1 MEAEEDHGCDFQT
14 NLCGTRARIRAC
26 HHPLCPSPPRR
37 RSNAIEGRSLAA
49 HVPPTRRLAHEDGGT
64 RVRLS
69 CRLYPP
75 RISRPGSIE
84 VHRRY
89 SSLLTRRWRGQS
101 RANPSLQQIPC
112 YLGISREF
120 RSFSPPRPVKRSK

>member
-89 SSLLTRRWRGQS
+89 SSLLTRRWRREGNFIDS
-101 RANPSLQQIPC
+101 GLGDASTVAKNAIRSVPYGPIPC
-112 YLGISREF
+112 AS
-120 RSFSPPRPVKRSK
+120 